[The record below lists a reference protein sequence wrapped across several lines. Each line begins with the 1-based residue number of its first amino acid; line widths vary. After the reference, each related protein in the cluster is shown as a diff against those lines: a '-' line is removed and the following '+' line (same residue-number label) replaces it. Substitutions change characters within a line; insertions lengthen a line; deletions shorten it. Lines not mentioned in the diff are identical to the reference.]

1 MKNLIKELFWIQEKS
16 DKCIYQYAMDKRI
29 ECVDAIK
36 RRQDMFCEDIS
47 EAMCSYYWPSCHLN
61 KEQLTNF
68 IKRHFQSFLD
78 DTKSWEEKHKYR
90 SEIYSRELNIVLPTP

>member
-1 MKNLIKELFWIQEKS
+1 
-16 DKCIYQYAMDKRI
+16 MDKRI
-29 ECVDAIK
+29 ECVDAKK

-68 IKRHFQSFLD
+68 IKDISNRF
-78 DTKSWEEKHKYR
+78 
-90 SEIYSRELNIVLPTP
+90 